1 MSEIIYSSAAQ
12 LAAAIRSK
20 KLSSVEVVEAHLKRI
35 DEVNPAIN
43 AVVYSLADSARKQAR
58 DADAALARGEV
69 KGPLHG
75 VPFTIK
81 DAWETAGVPSTGGTL
96 GRKDYRPEIHATV
109 VARLKA
115 AGAIPIGM
123 TNLPEFSMAFESDNL
138 VHGRTNN
145 PYDLSRTPGG
155 SGGGG
160 SAIIAAG
167 GSPLEPGADM
177 GGSIRL
183 PSHFAGIAGIKPT
196 TGLVPLTGYFP
207 AGAGMAGIFGTAGP
221 MARYVED
228 LTYTLPILA
237 GPDGVDPHIA
247 PVPLRDPK
255 AVSIKGLRVAM
266 HTDNGIMPAEPAT
279 AQTVRNAAKALAD
292 AGAIVEEARPAGIE
306 RCMELFTGIVFS
318 DGGEGLRMLL
328 RQCGT
333 TLVHPILEASLNGFP
348 MKSGAELAGLLYQ
361 LDVYRSTMLQWFRN
375 SDVILCP
382 TNALPAVPHGTAMR
396 SQTLPAFSYTVA
408 FNATGWPGAVVRC
421 GTSAEGLPIG
431 VQAVAHPWRDD
442 VALAVVQH
450 LETALGGYQRPQLAV
465 MQRSA
470 AG

>member
-1 MSEIIYSSAAQ
+1 
-12 LAAAIRSK
+12 
-20 KLSSVEVVEAHLKRI
+20 
-35 DEVNPAIN
+35 
-43 AVVYSLADSARKQAR
+43 
-58 DADAALARGEV
+58 
-69 KGPLHG
+69 
-75 VPFTIK
+75 
-81 DAWETAGVPSTGGTL
+81 
-96 GRKDYRPEIHATV
+96 
-109 VARLKA
+109 
-115 AGAIPIGM
+115 
-123 TNLPEFSMAFESDNL
+123 
-138 VHGRTNN
+138 
-145 PYDLSRTPGG
+145 
-155 SGGGG
+155 
-160 SAIIAAG
+160 
-167 GSPLEPGADM
+167 M

-196 TGLVPLTGYFP
+196 IGLVPRTGYFP
-207 AGAGMAGIFGTAGP
+207 AAAGIAGMFATAGP

-228 LTYTLPILA
+228 LTYTLPIFV
-237 GPDGVDPHIA
+237 GPDGIDPSIA

-266 HTDNGIMPAEPAT
+266 HVDNGIMAAEPAT

-306 RCMELFTGIVFS
+306 QCMQLFTGLVFA
-318 DGGEGLRMLL
+318 DGGDGLRMLL
-328 RQCGT
+328 KMCGT
-333 TLVHPILEASLNGFP
+333 AQAHRLTESSLAHAAP
-348 MKSGAELAGLLYQ
+348 LSGSQVSGLLFQ
-361 LDVYRSTMLQWFRN
+361 LDVYRSTMLRWFRN

-396 SQTLPAFSYTVA
+396 AETLPAFSYTVA

-450 LETALGGYQRPQLAV
+450 LETALGGYQRPNLDV
-465 MQRSA
+465 RQRSA

>member
-1 MSEIIYSSAAQ
+1 MPDILYSSAAQ
-12 LAAAIRSK
+12 LAADIRTK
-20 KLSSVEVVEAHLKRI
+20 KLSSVEVIEAHLKRI
-35 DEVNPAIN
+35 EEVNPAIN
-43 AVVYSLADSARKQAR
+43 AVVYSLADSARKQAKE
-58 DADAALARGEV
+58 ADASLARGEV

-96 GRKDYRPEIHATV
+96 GRKDYKPEIDATV

-115 AGAIPIGM
+115 AGGIPIGM
-123 TNLPEFSMAFESDNL
+123 TNLPELSMAFESDNL

-196 TGLVPLTGYFP
+196 KGLVPITGYFP
-207 AGAGMAGIFGTAGP
+207 AGLGLPGIFATAGP

-228 LTYTLPILA
+228 LAYTLPILA
-237 GPDGVDPHIA
+237 GPDGIDPHMA

-266 HTDNGIMPAEPAT
+266 HTDNGIYPAEPAT

-292 AGAIVEEARPAGIE
+292 AGAMVEEVRPAGIE
-306 RCMELFTGIVFS
+306 RCMELFTGIAFS
-318 DGGEGLRMLL
+318 DGGEGLKMLL
-328 RQCGT
+328 SMCGT
-333 TLVHPILEASLNGFP
+333 TQMHPITAATVNGFP
-348 MKSGAELAGLLYQ
+348 MKSGAEVAALLYQ

-375 SDVILCP
+375 WDIILCP

-396 SQTLPAFSYTVA
+396 SETLPAFSYTVA

-442 VALAVVQH
+442 VALAAVQH
-450 LETALGGYQRPQLAV
+450 LETALGGYQRPRIALQ
-465 MQRSA
+465 QQSA

>member
-1 MSEIIYSSAAQ
+1 MTEIIYSSATH
-12 LAAAIRSK
+12 LANAIRSK
-20 KLSSVEVVEAHLKRI
+20 KLSSVEVTEACLKRI

-43 AVVYSLADSARKQAR
+43 AVVYSLADSARQHAR
-58 DADAALARGEV
+58 EADAALARGES

-81 DAWETAGVPSTGGTL
+81 DAWEVAGVPSTGGTL
-96 GRKDYRPEIHATV
+96 GRKDYRPAQDATV

-115 AGAIPIGM
+115 AGGIPVGM

-207 AGAGMAGIFGTAGP
+207 PGFGIAGMFGTAGP

-228 LTYTLPILA
+228 LVYTLPIFA
-237 GPDGVDPHIA
+237 GPDGIDPHIV
-247 PVPLRDPK
+247 PVPLRDPR
-255 AVSIKGLRVAM
+255 AVAIKGLRIAL
-266 HTDNGIMPAEPAT
+266 HTDNGIMPADTAT
-279 AQTVRNAAKALAD
+279 AQVVRNAAKALAD
-292 AGAIVEEARPAGIE
+292 AGAIVEEARPAGVE
-306 RCMELFTGIVFS
+306 RCMQLFMGILFG
-318 DGGEGLRMLL
+318 DGGEGLRGLL
-328 RQCGT
+328 QMCGT
-333 TLVHPILEASLNGFP
+333 TKAHSLIEAGLGVAVART
-348 MKSGAELAGLLYQ
+348 GAEISGLLFQ
-361 LDVYRSTMLQWFRN
+361 LDIYRSTMLNWFR
-375 SDVILCP
+375 SYDLILCP
-382 TNALPAVPHGTAMR
+382 TNALPALPHGTSM
-396 SQTLPAFSYTVA
+396 QPDTLPAFSYTIA

-421 GTSAEGLPIG
+421 GTSPEGLPIG

-442 VALAVVQH
+442 VALAVAQH
-450 LETALGGYQRPQLAV
+450 LETALGGYQRPQV
-465 MQRSA
+465 PVQQRA
-470 AG
+470 ASR

>member
-12 LAAAIRSK
+12 LAAGIRSK
-20 KLSSVEVVEAHLKRI
+20 KLSSLEVVEAHLQRI
-35 DEVNPAIN
+35 EEVNPAIN

-58 DADAALARGEV
+58 EADAALARGEV

-96 GRKDYRPEIHATV
+96 GRKDYRPEIDATI

-115 AGAIPIGM
+115 AGGIPIGM

-196 TGLVPLTGYFP
+196 IGLVPRTGYFP
-207 AGAGMAGIFGTAGP
+207 AAAGIAGMFATAGP

-228 LTYTLPILA
+228 LTYTLPIFV
-237 GPDGVDPHIA
+237 GPDGIDPSIA
-247 PVPLRDPK
+247 RSHCAIRRRCRSKGCAWRCMSITESWPPNPLQPK
-255 AVSIKGLRVAM
+255 PCEMPRKLSP
-266 HTDNGIMPAEPAT
+266 MPARSLKKHAPRASSNACSSSQDWCLQMAAT
-279 AQTVRNAAKALAD
+279 D
-292 AGAIVEEARPAGIE
+292 
-306 RCMELFTGIVFS
+306 
-318 DGGEGLRMLL
+318 
-328 RQCGT
+328 CGC
-333 TLVHPILEASLNGFP
+333 
-348 MKSGAELAGLLYQ
+348 Y
-361 LDVYRSTMLQWFRN
+361 
-375 SDVILCP
+375 
-382 TNALPAVPHGTAMR
+382 
-396 SQTLPAFSYTVA
+396 
-408 FNATGWPGAVVRC
+408 
-421 GTSAEGLPIG
+421 
-431 VQAVAHPWRDD
+431 
-442 VALAVVQH
+442 
-450 LETALGGYQRPQLAV
+450 
-465 MQRSA
+465 
-470 AG
+470 